1 MNTRRRSLVIAL
13 LLFIYMAGSAQNT
26 KAFSVVKTGNGKQNV
41 ILIPGY
47 SCAGSV
53 WDETVQA
60 ISKDYTC
67 YVITFSGFAGEK
79 PQTNPVLA
87 TWVADLAAYIKETK
101 ISKPIVVGHSLGGG
115 IAAWLAADYPA
126 LLSKII
132 IVDALPSLSAFY
144 NPSFVAQ
151 QTVDCSPF
159 VNQFKSMNDE
169 QFYAMQKINMP
180 MILANASKL
189 ETVVD
194 WGVKSDRNTLAQIY
208 CQFLNIDLRS
218 KLSSVTCEALVMLE
232 PPFKQNGTGIQEQYK
247 LLANKTIKYAGK
259 GLHFIMY
266 DDQEWFLNEL
276 KQFLG
281 K

>member
-1 MNTRRRSLVIAL
+1 MDMLKRSLVVAL
-13 LLFIYMAGSAQNT
+13 LFFLHVATSAQNT
-26 KAFSVVKTGNGKQNV
+26 KSFSVTKTGNGKKNV

-53 WDETVQA
+53 WDETVQV
-60 ISKDYTC
+60 ISKDHTC
-67 YVITFSGFAGEK
+67 YVITFSGFGGEK

-87 TWVADLAAYIKETK
+87 TWVADLAAFITDTK
-101 ISKPIVVGHSLGGG
+101 INKPIVIGHSLGGG

-126 LLSKII
+126 LLSKIV

-151 QTVDCSPF
+151 QTLDCSPL
-159 VNQFKSMNDE
+159 VKQFTAMNDE
-169 QFYAMQKINMP
+169 QFYTMQKSNMP
-180 MILANASKL
+180 MILSNTSKL
-189 ETVVD
+189 EAVIS
-194 WGVKSDRNTLAQIY
+194 WSVKSDRNTLAQIY
-208 CQFLNIDLRS
+208 CQFLNTDLRS
-218 KLSSVTCEALVMLE
+218 KLSSITCETLVMLE
-232 PPFKQNGTGIQEQYK
+232 PSFKQNDAGIQEQYK
-247 LLANKTIKYAGK
+247 LLANKTIKYANK